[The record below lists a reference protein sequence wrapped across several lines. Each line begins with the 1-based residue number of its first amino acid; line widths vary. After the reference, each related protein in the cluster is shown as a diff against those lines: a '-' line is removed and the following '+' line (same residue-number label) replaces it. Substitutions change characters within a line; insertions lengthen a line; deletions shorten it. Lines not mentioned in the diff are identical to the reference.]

1 MPEVIINGPEG
12 RIECRYMPAEAPNA
26 PTALILHPE
35 PDRGGTMNNRVT
47 YALYQHFKSRGFA
60 VMRFNFRGVGRS
72 QGVYDNGEGE
82 LSDAATAMDWLQS
95 QNPASTQC
103 CIAGFSFGSWIGMQ
117 LMMRRPE
124 IRGFISISPPA
135 ITHDFTFLAPCPAS
149 GLIVNGEEDT
159 TVPPD
164 AVHKLVERVSIQK
177 GVSIDVDIVPG
188 ANHFFTDHLDQMVER
203 VSGYL
208 DDALT
213 EDAPQPLFE

>member
-12 RIECRYMPAEAPNA
+12 RIECRYMPAEAPYA

-47 YALYQHFKSRGFA
+47 YALYQHFQSRGFA

-103 CIAGFSFGSWIGMQ
+103 WIAGFSFGSWIGMQ

-124 IRGFISISPPA
+124 IRGFISVTPPA
-135 ITHDFTFLAPCPAS
+135 ATHDFTFLAPCPAS
-149 GLIVNGEEDT
+149 GLIVHGEEDT
-159 TVPPD
+159 AVPPD
-164 AVHKLVERVSIQK
+164 AVHKLVERLSIQK
-177 GVSIDVDIVPG
+177 GVSVDVEIVPG
-188 ANHFFTDHLDQMVER
+188 ANHFFTDHLDQMIEQ

-208 DDALT
+208 DNSLS
-213 EDAPQPLFE
+213 EEPHEPLFE